1 MVNNDIRAHS
11 LRHLCA
17 HKIGLDRND
26 EGPLELCAPYSTQAN
41 RPLREDS
48 DRVADLHLATF
59 RGGDSRGRNVC
70 Q

>member
-1 MVNNDIRAHS
+1 MVNNDIRA
-11 LRHLCA
+11 
-17 HKIGLDRND
+17 
-26 EGPLELCAPYSTQAN
+26 
-41 RPLREDS
+41 REDS